1 MGRKR
6 DLHPSQTFLTALPS
20 GLYSFPPSLNSL
32 KSFVKRLDVSVIRF
46 AVRTNL
52 HIQYVW
58 MRPSRRNCVFLFCF
72 LQKFLR
78 SNCNLFSYPK
88 KSFWSLFTCQKMDK
102 EGEFSVCE
110 KLALSSPSWCMQRCA
125 PPSTAGQS
133 AEFAFQIKRRSQGIF
148 LGVGTTCLDPREK
161 KYPQD
166 LRVTK
171 RM

>member
-78 SNCNLFSYPK
+78 SNCNLFGYPK

-125 PPSTAGQS
+125 MPLHPLPNSLLNS
-133 AEFAFQIKRRSQGIF
+133 HFRKRGEARGF
-148 LGVGTTCLDPREK
+148 FGGLGLPVWTHERKNTR
-161 KYPQD
+161 
-166 LRVTK
+166 RI
-171 RM
+171 